1 MRYSCFVSSILAG
14 LALAGSV
21 QASPL
26 VSFFP
31 REDLGRFLAEKFDLA
46 SIRSSFGPRR
56 TPELRTFPDFGM
68 KPSKATDDTL
78 VFDTAGDWYY
88 ELKILS
94 RRDVNKDG
102 VEDLEVCFTDRAL
115 NGGTYHASSGIL
127 VTRYSADGYAVA
139 LSYRVDDDACLDRA
153 RQGLE

>member
-1 MRYSCFVSSILAG
+1 MKFFRFVSSILAG
-14 LALAGSV
+14 LALVGPV
-21 QASPL
+21 HASPL

-31 REDLGRFLAEKFDLA
+31 RENLGQFLADKFDLA

-56 TPELRTFPDFGM
+56 TPELRTFTDFGM
-68 KPSKATDDTL
+68 RPSKATDDAL

-102 VEDLEVCFTDRAL
+102 IEDLEVCFIDRAM
-115 NGGTYHASSGIL
+115 NGGTYHTSSGL
-127 VTRYSADGYAVA
+127 LLTRYSADGYAVA
-139 LSYRVDDDACLDRA
+139 LSYRIDDDVCLDQVR
-153 RQGLE
+153 